1 MGPQDVMGVNIGG
14 IRIVWGQEKIAREKC
29 SSDQRGLWGFRE
41 RWRAGF
47 RERKARGAARFWA
60 SVLCT
65 SLDESRVAVP
75 RLLWGGL
82 GTRRLTFSF
91 NGLSLTGEEAG
102 SQSAFSWHHT
112 L

>member
-1 MGPQDVMGVNIGG
+1 MKNAHLTRGGCGPLL
-14 IRIVWGQEKIAREKC
+14 
-29 SSDQRGLWGFRE
+29 LWGFRE

-60 SVLCT
+60 SVLCS
-65 SLDESRVAVP
+65 SLDESHVAVP